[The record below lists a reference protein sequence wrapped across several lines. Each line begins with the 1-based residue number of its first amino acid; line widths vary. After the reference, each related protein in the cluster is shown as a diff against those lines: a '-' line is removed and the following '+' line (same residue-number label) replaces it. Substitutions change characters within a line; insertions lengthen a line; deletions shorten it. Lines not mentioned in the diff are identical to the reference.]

1 MNDVAKLYAER
12 LSKMIQVE
20 TISETNQTDKSK
32 FYKFHD
38 VLRDLFPNV
47 FAECDMMD
55 FDGSFVL
62 RLKGKTDKAPIMLM
76 NHHDVVE
83 ATGNWTYPPFGGEI
97 HNGKLYGRGTLDTK
111 GGLFSMLQAAEE
123 LIENKFIPEQD
134 IYFVSACTEET
145 DGSGADNISKYFLEK
160 GIEFSFVLDEGG
172 MIISEPIAGAK
183 GEFAII
189 GVGEKGCADIKFTAR
204 SSGGHAS
211 TPGKNTPLVRLGKFM
226 AEVEKGKLFRAELSP
241 TVCETFNKIADGMT
255 GPLKFILK
263 HAKLFRPVLVK
274 VIPMISS
281 VAGAMLKTTIAFTMA
296 GGADMANVLPHE
308 AWVVGNM
315 RFSHHQGSKES
326 IEIIKKVAEK
336 YDIETE
342 ILDPGFDSPMSDYDS
357 DAFYLVEKAV
367 NKVFDGVITTPY
379 VMTGASDCRCMSRVS
394 KNCLR
399 FIPFI
404 VSDEQ
409 LESVHGFDENV
420 DIENLSKAVEFYKY
434 IMEVSL

>member
-1 MNDVAKLYAER
+1 MDNISVTYAER
-12 LSKMIQVE
+12 LSRMIQAE

-38 VLRDLFPNV
+38 LLRKLFPHV
-47 FAECDMMD
+47 FSECEMTD
-55 FDGSFVL
+55 FDGSFIL
-62 RLKGKTDKAPIMLM
+62 HLKGKTDKAPIMLM

-83 ATGNWTYPPFGGEI
+83 ATGKWTYPAFSGEI
-97 HNGKLYGRGTLDTK
+97 HEGKLYGRGTLDTK

-123 LIENKFIPEQD
+123 LLQNGFIPPQD

-172 MIISEPIAGAK
+172 MIVSEPIAGAK

-189 GVGEKGCADIKFTAR
+189 GVGEKGCADIKFIAR

-211 TPGKNTPLVRLGKFM
+211 TPSKNTPLVRLGKFM
-226 AEVEKGKLFRAELSP
+226 AEVERRNLFKAELSP
-241 TVCETFNKIADGMT
+241 TVCETFGKIADGMT

-263 HAKLFRPVLVK
+263 HAKLFKPILLK
-274 VIPMISS
+274 VMPMVSS
-281 VAGAMLKTTIAFTMA
+281 TAGAMLKTTVAFTMS
-296 GGADMANVLPHE
+296 GGSDMSNVLPHE

-315 RFSHHQGSKES
+315 RFSHHQGGKES

-342 ILDPGFDSPMSDYDS
+342 ILDPGLDSPISDYNS
-357 DAFYLVEKAV
+357 SAFKLLEKAIGE
-367 NKVFDGVITTPY
+367 VFKDVIATPY
-379 VMTGASDCRCMSRVS
+379 VMTGASDCRYMSRIS

-399 FIPFI
+399 FVPFT

-409 LESVHGFDENV
+409 LESMHGFDENV
-420 DIENLSKAVEFYKY
+420 DIECLPKAVEFYKY
-434 IMEVSL
+434 IMEASL